1 MHWLRIFGLISATA
15 AALAAGCRYLLEKGG
30 PYGVKLPEHL
40 VNHAADNNHEL
51 ERHICVAYE
60 ALFQLEPTYHASP
73 PNFYK
78 LLRVPPQ
85 PPTMASDVDNESA
98 KSARLRMIMAKLDG
112 KMRKLFLERRAL
124 PKGPSRDKVVE
135 AISTWNKI
143 GSVLL
148 HPMARKVYEREFG
161 KNDVGEV
168 LMKMCGE
175 RWKE

>member
-1 MHWLRIFGLISATA
+1 
-15 AALAAGCRYLLEKGG
+15 
-30 PYGVKLPEHL
+30 
-40 VNHAADNNHEL
+40 
-51 ERHICVAYE
+51 
-60 ALFQLEPTYHASP
+60 
-73 PNFYK
+73 
-78 LLRVPPQ
+78 
-85 PPTMASDVDNESA
+85 MASDVDNESA